1 MVGSKILVLG
11 ATGPSGINVLR
22 ELEYRKLPTV
32 VYARTVSKIPT
43 EISQSPYIEVRASEK
58 RSIDVLGF
66 VTLLIRSQVI
76 QGSFFNADEAKLSS
90 AISQCSVI
98 ISLLGPNIGSIRGL
112 KPNTYADIYAQFVF
126 PLMRQHGV
134 KRIFAMSTV
143 SVSRPE
149 DKPSIIRW
157 VLAFAVWLVAG
168 MAQKNIYTMQY
179 LFEDQEQSKDIEWTA
194 FRLAFIPGGH
204 DEKSWRKDREGE
216 VFTGYVGDPGYSFV
230 QRRGQLGKWLVD
242 AAVDGAP
249 QWIHRFPAVSRLA
262 GGKKHE

>member
-43 EISQSPYIEVRASEK
+43 EISQSPYIE
-58 RSIDVLGF
+58 
-66 VTLLIRSQVI
+66 VI